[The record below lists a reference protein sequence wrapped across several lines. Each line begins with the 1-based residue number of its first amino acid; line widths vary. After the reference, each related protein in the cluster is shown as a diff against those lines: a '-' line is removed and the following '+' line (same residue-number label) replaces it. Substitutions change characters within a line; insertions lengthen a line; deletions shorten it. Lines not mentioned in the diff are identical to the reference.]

1 MLYHKFNTKLVSDW
15 RIILIIEQ
23 AQKDLEKI
31 ESSSV
36 FVFLDH
42 VLGIKWEKGQ
52 ADGSGY

>member
-42 VLGIKWEKGQ
+42 VLGLKWEKGQ